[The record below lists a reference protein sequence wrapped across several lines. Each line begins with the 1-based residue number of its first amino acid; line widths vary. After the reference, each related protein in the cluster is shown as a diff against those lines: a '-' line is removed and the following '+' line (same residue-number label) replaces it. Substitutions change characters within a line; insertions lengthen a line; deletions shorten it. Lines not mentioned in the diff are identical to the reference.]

1 MTGPGPS
8 HDPSGGGPVSPAPT
22 ALIKLVSALDFSGRI
37 VCGVTLT
44 ILFVA
49 LLANV
54 LLRYFLGTGLQWAYD
69 IHAILLPWMVAGG
82 LILASVH
89 NRNIAITIL
98 PDSLGSAARRVLM
111 LSVLGLTLMISVLV
125 VWSSFPIIKAA
136 QFQKITSLGGI
147 SQLWGYASLIYGFGG
162 VALLC
167 LIEILALLI
176 GRPLARAET
185 AGSLS

>member
-1 MTGPGPS
+1 MTKPGPS
-8 HDPSGGGPVSPAPT
+8 HDPSGGGPVAPAPT
-22 ALIKLVSALDFSGRI
+22 ALTALVSALDFSGRI
-37 VCGVTLT
+37 VCVLTLV

-54 LLRYFLGTGLQWAYD
+54 LLRYFLGTGLHWAYD

-82 LILASVH
+82 LILATIH

-98 PDSLGSAARRVLM
+98 PDQLGSGSRRL
-111 LSVLGLTLMISVLV
+111 LTLLVLALTLLISVLV

-162 VALLC
+162 VALVC
-167 LIEILALLI
+167 LVEILALLI